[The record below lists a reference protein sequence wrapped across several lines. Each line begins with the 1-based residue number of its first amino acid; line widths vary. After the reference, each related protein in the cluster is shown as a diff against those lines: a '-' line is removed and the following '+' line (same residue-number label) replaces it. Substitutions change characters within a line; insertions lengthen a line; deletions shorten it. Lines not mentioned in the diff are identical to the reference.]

1 MKNQLLLTQA
11 LLFFVSLAFA
21 QTKDLSA
28 ELNSLVE
35 SERAFSRTSAS
46 KGIREAFL
54 TYLADEA
61 IVFRPRPVQGKKAY
75 EERPNIPGLLTWEPE
90 YAEVSDAGDL
100 GYTTGPYEFRLDT
113 SASYGHYV
121 SVWKKQSDGS
131 WRVMLDIGITH
142 PRPESISVRLTSRL
156 NKHEASDKIKP
167 NADVKA
173 EQVRLLDTERSFSKA
188 SAVDGIATAF
198 LRYSHDDIR
207 LYRRDSFPVVGKEAV
222 RRMISDR
229 SGLWTWEPIAAE
241 VSRSGDLG
249 YTYGISEFR
258 KKDAEEK
265 PSESSSYVRIWR
277 KAMDGTWKVA
287 LDIAIPISQ
296 PKIKADD

>member
-1 MKNQLLLTQA
+1 MKKILPLSPALLL
-11 LLFFVSLAFA
+11 FVSFGFA

-61 IVFRPRPVQGKKAY
+61 IVFRPRPVPGKKAY
-75 EERPNIPGLLTWEPE
+75 EERPNIPGSLTWEPV

-100 GYTTGPYEFRLDT
+100 GYTTGPYEFTLDT

-131 WRVMLDIGITH
+131 WRVILDIGITH
-142 PRPESISVRLTSRL
+142 SRPESISVRVTSRL
-156 NKHEASDKIKP
+156 NQRATMEKVKP
-167 NADVKA
+167 KVDIVA
-173 EQVRLLDTERSFSKA
+173 EQAGLLDRDRSFSKA
-188 SAVDGIATAF
+188 SAVDGLVAAF
-198 LRYSHDDIR
+198 IKYSDDDVR
-207 LYRRDSFPVVGKEAV
+207 LYRSSTFPICGKEAV
-222 RRMISDR
+222 QRMISNR
-229 SGLWTWEPIAAE
+229 SGLWTWEPIAAD

-258 KKDAEEK
+258 KKDAEEN
-265 PSESSSYVRIWR
+265 PGESSSYVRIWR

-287 LDIAIPISQ
+287 LEIAIPIPQ
-296 PKIKADD
+296 PKTKAEN